1 MEKLKNIKD
10 FKDIRTYCV
19 NKKINEIKIMN
30 NELKQERKCLNISEL
45 EEIHNEFRKNVEEI
59 RNLLENVS
67 VATEENMYN
76 SVVDDVYNIL
86 EGNERWNVL
95 NTLKKIYNSFLR
107 RKKMSEFLIY
117 EESMLIYFNQ
127 FLEYKYTNDRVDS
140 KLCKDNLKLCEEQLN
155 DLKKSV

>member
-1 MEKLKNIKD
+1 MELTNIKD
-10 FKDIRTYCV
+10 FRDIRTYCV

-30 NELKQERKCLNISEL
+30 NELKQEKKYLNISEL

-67 VATEENMYN
+67 IATDENMYN
-76 SVVDDVYNIL
+76 SVVDDAHKRL
-86 EGNERWNVL
+86 RGNERVNVL
-95 NTLKKIYNSFLR
+95 YKLNKIYNSFLR
-107 RKKMSEFLIY
+107 RKKMSEFFIY

-127 FLEYKYTNDRVDS
+127 FLEYKYINDRVDS

-155 DLKKSV
+155 DLKNLD